1 MSKLTTRGTA
11 LQEYTAFCSE
21 NGQRT
26 VEAKF
31 RCAWSDT
38 VCHEMGWQ
46 SDPAGFGNGSLEGTL
61 LGINL
66 IMEPNAKNLKD
77 YAFDLAIS
85 KVGKFKHVLTKDD
98 HHELEYTVTTVA
110 EDAVEVLDRYLQK
123 CGPAD
128 DRGQAKITFNA
139 EEQQTLED
147 AAPEEGEKVRG
158 RRKAAEAVQ

>member
-1 MSKLTTRGTA
+1 MSKLITRGTA
-11 LQEYTAFCSE
+11 LQEYTAFCSS

-26 VEAKF
+26 VEAVF

-38 VCHEMGWQ
+38 VCEEMSWQ
-46 SDPAGFGNGSLEGTL
+46 KDPAGFGNGSLEGTL
-61 LGINL
+61 LGISL

-77 YAFDLAIS
+77 YTFDLTIS

-98 HHELEYTVTTVA
+98 HHELEYTITTVA

-139 EEQQTLED
+139 EEQQGLVD
-147 AAPEEGEKVRG
+147 EGEEVVEKTRG
-158 RRKAAEAVQ
+158 RRKAQEAVQ